1 MAQIIKHRRG
11 TLAELNGVTLN
22 NGELGIVTS
31 SVASIGDAVLKTAI
45 VVGNT
50 DGTNRLSIGRII
62 KGNATPNLSGITGG
76 SAFNDMLYHETDA
89 KTLKVLNTGGNTSLD
104 LTGNIAGGTV
114 GGTLTTTGNLSV
126 QAHISASG
134 KITGSDIYASGGFY
148 GDGSNLTGVAQDID
162 SLSSYGAATIHQTD
176 DEFLI
181 SDDGT
186 EKKITFSNLED
197 SIFANVSGDV
207 AIAGGGAAT
216 IQATSVEGSML
227 NDNVIS
233 GQGAL
238 GGASMAQADLL
249 LMDDGPG
256 TLKSVT
262 FSNFEDS
269 IFANI
274 SGDIAIAAGG
284 AATVTGATTNAA
296 LTAGSGL
303 TSGGT
308 FNGATARTFKVDSGS
323 MAAYYSSSA
332 FSTVSGDV
340 AITSAGVATVTGAT
354 TNAALTAGVG
364 LSTTDGTFNG
374 GSAVTFALDLSELSD
389 VQIASGD
396 KLAVLDSDG
405 STEQLESIDDIATLF
420 AGDGL
425 QASSAVMAVD
435 VSDFA
440 GTGLEDDSSENLRL
454 ASQGTGISGGAGS
467 TLSITPGQTAI
478 TSVYNT
484 ALKVGSAA
492 SQEYVDFSTT
502 DEVNTKIDNTERLSV
517 TATGIDVTG
526 NATISGNLTVN
537 GTQTTISS
545 SIVDIGDNIIQVN
558 GTPVTYGGLHVKD
571 ATGNQTGSM
580 VWDTVNNY
588 WKGGISGSEYRVP
601 ELASATELSG
611 NDNRVL
617 ISDGTRID
625 ASAAITDDGT
635 TVDIS
640 NRVDAQASLQ
650 VTGSIYA
657 SAGASV
663 AASSASLVSFRNDST
678 TQLGYLASA
687 DTQAVTTGLV
697 GYNTSTGNLTISSV
711 VDGGSF

>member
-1 MAQIIKHRRG
+1 MSLTREERKLLHQKSKQPTFGSGKPDNKQGNEGDISFRQVEGSG
-11 TLAELNGVTLN
+11 TVEYVKT
-22 NGELGIVTS
+22 NGEWVA
-31 SVASIGDAVLKTAI
+31 VASSGEMPTV
-45 VVGNT
+45 
-50 DGTNRLSIGRII
+50 RII
-62 KGNATPNLSGITGG
+62 GSSRSGTSTSGTGTISGNYVSSITGG
-76 SAFNDMLYHETDA
+76 DGIDS
-89 KTLKVLNTGGNTSLD
+89 
-104 LTGNIAGGTV
+104 
-114 GGTLTTTGNLSV
+114 
-126 QAHISASG
+126 
-134 KITGSDIYASGGFY
+134 TGS
-148 GDGSNLTGVAQDID
+148 
-162 SLSSYGAATIHQTD
+162 
-176 DEFLI
+176 
-181 SDDGT
+181 
-186 EKKITFSNLED
+186 
-197 SIFANVSGDV
+197 
-207 AIAGGGAAT
+207 
-216 IQATSVEGSML
+216 TS
-227 NDNVIS
+227 
-233 GQGAL
+233 
-238 GGASMAQADLL
+238 
-249 LMDDGPG
+249 
-256 TLKSVT
+256 
-262 FSNFEDS
+262 
-269 IFANI
+269 
-274 SGDIAIAAGG
+274 
-284 AATVTGATTNAA
+284 
-296 LTAGSGL
+296 GSG
-303 TSGGT
+303 
-308 FNGATARTFKVDSGS
+308 
-323 MAAYYSSSA
+323 
-332 FSTVSGDV
+332 VSH
-340 AITSAGVATVTGAT
+340 T
-354 TNAALTAGVG
+354 
-364 LSTTDGTFNG
+364 LS
-374 GSAVTFALDLSELSD
+374 LDLSELTGAAMTTSDSIAFIDADDSNNSKKEALSD
-389 VQIASGD
+389 VVTLLSGD
-396 KLAVLDSDG
+396 GIKNG
-405 STEQLESIDDIATLF
+405 SNKF
-420 AGDGL
+420 
-425 QASSAVMAVD
+425 AVD

-454 ASQGTGISGGAGS
+454 ATQGTGISGGNGS
-467 TLSITPGQTAI
+467 TLSITPAQTAI

-601 ELASATELSG
+601 ELASVTELSG
-611 NDNRVL
+611 NNNRVL

-711 VDGGSF
+711 IDGGSF

>member
-104 LTGNIAGGTV
+104 LTGNIADGTV

-134 KITGSDIYASGGFY
+134 KITGSDVYASGGFY

-162 SLSSYGAATIHQTD
+162 TLSSYGAATIHQTD

-197 SIFANVSGDV
+197 SIFANVSGDA
-207 AIAGGGAAT
+207 AIAAGGALT
-216 IQATSVEGSML
+216 IAATSVEGSML

-238 GGASMAQADLL
+238 GGASVAQADLFM
-249 LMDDGPG
+249 MDDGPG
-256 TLKSVT
+256 TLKKVT
-262 FSNFEDS
+262 FSNLEDS
-269 IFANI
+269 IFGNV
-274 SGDIAIAAGG
+274 SGDATVAAGG
-284 AATVTGATTNAA
+284 ALTIAATSVEGSMLNTNVISGQTAMTGDLADTDELMVSDAGTVKRADFSVVRDAVFNDVSGDATIADGGALTIAATSVENSMLADNAVDSDE
-296 LTAGSGL
+296 LTAGS
-303 TSGGT
+303 
-308 FNGATARTFKVDSGS
+308 VDDAHLS
-323 MAAYYSSSA
+323 
-332 FSTVSGDV
+332 D
-340 AITSAGVATVTGAT
+340 GVATGLAGAGMT
-354 TNAALTAGVG
+354 ATSGVLNVIGTAGAVSVG
-364 LSTTDGTFNG
+364 AD
-374 GSAVTFALDLSELSD
+374 AVTLVAANTTLTSILN
-389 VQIASGD
+389 ASLG
-396 KLAVLDSDG
+396 K
-405 STEQLESIDDIATLF
+405 I
-420 AGDGL
+420 
-425 QASSAVMAVD
+425 
-435 VSDFA
+435 
-440 GTGLEDDSSENLRL
+440 GT
-454 ASQGTGISGGAGS
+454 
-467 TLSITPGQTAI
+467 
-478 TSVYNT
+478 
-484 ALKVGSAA
+484 AA
-492 SQEYVDFSTT
+492 AQEYVTFGTAN
-502 DEVNTKIDNTERLSV
+502 EVNTFINNTERLSV
-517 TATGIDVTG
+517 TSAGIDVTG

-588 WKGGISGSEYRVP
+588 WMGGISGSEYRVP
-601 ELASATELSG
+601 ELSTATELSA
-611 NDNRVL
+611 NNNRVL

>member
-238 GGASMAQADLL
+238 GGASVAQADLFM
-249 LMDDGPG
+249 MDDGPG
-256 TLKSVT
+256 TLKKVT
-262 FSNFEDS
+262 FSNLEDS
-269 IFANI
+269 IFGNV
-274 SGDIAIAAGG
+274 SGDATVAAGG
-284 AATVTGATTNAA
+284 ALTIAATSVENSMLADDA
-296 LTAGSGL
+296 
-303 TSGGT
+303 
-308 FNGATARTFKVDSGS
+308 VDSDEL
-323 MAAYYSSSA
+323 A
-332 FSTVSGDV
+332 SGAVDDDHL
-340 AITSAGVATVTGAT
+340 SDGVATGLAGAGT
-354 TNAALTAGVG
+354 TATSGVINVIGGDGITANANDV
-364 LSTTDGTFNG
+364 
-374 GSAVTFALDLSELSD
+374 AVTA
-389 VQIASGD
+389 A
-396 KLAVLDSDG
+396 
-405 STEQLESIDDIATLF
+405 
-420 AGDGL
+420 
-425 QASSAVMAVD
+425 
-435 VSDFA
+435 
-440 GTGLEDDSSENLRL
+440 
-454 ASQGTGISGGAGS
+454 
-467 TLSITPGQTAI
+467 QTTI

-484 ALKVGSAA
+484 SLKVGRAA
-492 SQEYVDFSTT
+492 SQEYVDFST
-502 DEVNTKIDNTERLSV
+502 DNEVNTKINDTERFSV
-517 TATGIDVTG
+517 TSAGIDVTG

-571 ATGNQTGSM
+571 ATGNQTGSI

>member
-227 NDNVIS
+227 NTNVIS
-233 GQGAL
+233 GQTEMTGDVADTDELMVSDAGTVKRADFSVVRDAVFNDVSGDATIADGGAL
-238 GGASMAQADLL
+238 
-249 LMDDGPG
+249 
-256 TLKSVT
+256 T
-262 FSNFEDS
+262 
-269 IFANI
+269 
-274 SGDIAIAAGG
+274 IAATSVENSML
-284 AATVTGATTNAA
+284 ADNAVDSDE
-296 LTAGSGL
+296 LTAGS
-303 TSGGT
+303 
-308 FNGATARTFKVDSGS
+308 VDDAHLS
-323 MAAYYSSSA
+323 
-332 FSTVSGDV
+332 D
-340 AITSAGVATVTGAT
+340 GVAT
-354 TNAALTAGVG
+354 G
-364 LSTTDGTFNG
+364 L
-374 GSAVTFALDLSELSD
+374 
-389 VQIASGD
+389 
-396 KLAVLDSDG
+396 
-405 STEQLESIDDIATLF
+405 
-420 AGDGL
+420 
-425 QASSAVMAVD
+425 
-435 VSDFA
+435 A
-440 GTGLEDDSSENLRL
+440 GTGMTATSGVLNVIGTAGAVSVGADAVTLVAANTTLTSILN
-454 ASQGTGISGGAGS
+454 ASLGKIGT
-467 TLSITPGQTAI
+467 
-478 TSVYNT
+478 
-484 ALKVGSAA
+484 AA
-492 SQEYVDFSTT
+492 AQEYVTFGTAN
-502 DEVNTKIDNTERLSV
+502 EVNTFINNTERLSV
-517 TATGIDVTG
+517 TSAGIDVTG

-571 ATGNQTGSM
+571 ATGNQTGSI

-588 WKGGISGSEYRVP
+588 WMGGISGSEYRVP
-601 ELASATELSG
+601 ELSTATELSA
-611 NDNRVL
+611 NNNRVL

>member
-11 TLAELNGVTLN
+11 TLAELNGVTLA
-22 NGELGIVTS
+22 NGELGVVTS
-31 SVASIGDAVLKTAI
+31 SVDSIGDAVLKTAL

-76 SAFNDMLYHETDA
+76 AAFNDMLYHETDA

-104 LTGNIAGGTV
+104 LTGNIADGTV
-114 GGTLTTTGNLSV
+114 GGTLDITGRVDAQAGLDVTGSLNIGGNTVLGDASGDSLTINAATINPANIAAGTDNTVVVYNGSTLVTDEIDSKVWDGNLVDTDGSGANNELVTWSDSDSIIGEGNLTFDGSTLTVTGNAVVTS
-126 QAHISASG
+126 HISSSAN
-134 KITGSDIYASGGFY
+134 ITGSAIYASSGFY

-162 SLSSYGAATIHQTD
+162 TLTELAATPHATQ
-176 DEFLI
+176 DEYLI
-181 SDDGT
+181 SDNGT
-186 EKKITFSNLED
+186 EKRINVTNAANGG
-197 SIFANVSGDV
+197 FALVSGDIL
-207 AIAGGGAAT
+207 IAAGGAAT
-216 IQATSVEGSML
+216 IQATSVENSML
-227 NDNVIS
+227 
-233 GQGAL
+233 
-238 GGASMAQADLL
+238 AD
-249 LMDDGPG
+249 D
-256 TLKSVT
+256 
-262 FSNFEDS
+262 
-269 IFANI
+269 A
-274 SGDIAIAAGG
+274 
-284 AATVTGATTNAA
+284 
-296 LTAGSGL
+296 
-303 TSGGT
+303 
-308 FNGATARTFKVDSGS
+308 VDSDEI
-323 MAAYYSSSA
+323 A
-332 FSTVSGDV
+332 SGAVDDDHL
-340 AITSAGVATVTGAT
+340 SDGVATGLAGAGMT
-354 TNAALTAGVG
+354 ATSGVLNVIGTAGAVSVG
-364 LSTTDGTFNG
+364 AD
-374 GSAVTFALDLSELSD
+374 AVTLVAANTTLTSILN
-389 VQIASGD
+389 ASLG
-396 KLAVLDSDG
+396 K
-405 STEQLESIDDIATLF
+405 I
-420 AGDGL
+420 
-425 QASSAVMAVD
+425 
-435 VSDFA
+435 
-440 GTGLEDDSSENLRL
+440 GT
-454 ASQGTGISGGAGS
+454 
-467 TLSITPGQTAI
+467 
-478 TSVYNT
+478 
-484 ALKVGSAA
+484 AA
-492 SQEYVDFSTT
+492 AQEYVTFGTAN
-502 DEVNTKIDNTERLSV
+502 EVNTFINNTERLSV
-517 TATGIDVTG
+517 TSAGIDVTG

-601 ELASATELSG
+601 ELASVTELSG
-611 NDNRVL
+611 NNNRVL

-711 VDGGSF
+711 IDGGSF

>member
-11 TLAELNGVTLN
+11 TLAELNGVTLA
-22 NGELGIVTS
+22 NGELGVVTS
-31 SVASIGDAVLKTAI
+31 SVDSIGDAVLKTAL

-76 SAFNDMLYHETDA
+76 AAFNDMLYHETDA

-104 LTGNIAGGTV
+104 LTGNIADGTV
-114 GGTLTTTGNLSV
+114 GGTLDVTGRVDAQAGLDVTGSLNIGGNTVLGDASGDSLTINAATINPANIAAGTDNTVVVYNGSTLVTDEIDSKVWDGNLVDTDGSGANNELVTWSDSDSIIGEGNLTFDGSTLTVTGNAVVTS
-126 QAHISASG
+126 HISSSAN
-134 KITGSDIYASGGFY
+134 ITGSAIYASSGFY

-162 SLSSYGAATIHQTD
+162 TLTELAATPHATQ
-176 DEFLI
+176 DEYLI
-181 SDDGT
+181 SDNGT
-186 EKKITFSNLED
+186 EKRINVTNAANGG
-197 SIFANVSGDV
+197 FALVSGDIL
-207 AIAGGGAAT
+207 IAAGGAAT
-216 IQATSVEGSML
+216 IQATSVENSML
-227 NDNVIS
+227 
-233 GQGAL
+233 
-238 GGASMAQADLL
+238 AD
-249 LMDDGPG
+249 D
-256 TLKSVT
+256 
-262 FSNFEDS
+262 
-269 IFANI
+269 A
-274 SGDIAIAAGG
+274 
-284 AATVTGATTNAA
+284 
-296 LTAGSGL
+296 
-303 TSGGT
+303 
-308 FNGATARTFKVDSGS
+308 VDSDEI
-323 MAAYYSSSA
+323 A
-332 FSTVSGDV
+332 SGAVDDDHL
-340 AITSAGVATVTGAT
+340 SDGVATGLAGAGMT
-354 TNAALTAGVG
+354 ATSGVLNVIGTAGAVSVG
-364 LSTTDGTFNG
+364 AD
-374 GSAVTFALDLSELSD
+374 AVTLVAANTTLTSILN
-389 VQIASGD
+389 ASLG
-396 KLAVLDSDG
+396 K
-405 STEQLESIDDIATLF
+405 I
-420 AGDGL
+420 
-425 QASSAVMAVD
+425 
-435 VSDFA
+435 
-440 GTGLEDDSSENLRL
+440 GT
-454 ASQGTGISGGAGS
+454 
-467 TLSITPGQTAI
+467 
-478 TSVYNT
+478 
-484 ALKVGSAA
+484 AA
-492 SQEYVDFSTT
+492 AQEYVTFGTAN
-502 DEVNTKIDNTERLSV
+502 EVNTFINNTERLSV
-517 TATGIDVTG
+517 TSAGIDVTG

-601 ELASATELSG
+601 ELASVTELSG
-611 NDNRVL
+611 NNNRVL

-711 VDGGSF
+711 IDGGSF

>member
-31 SVASIGDAVLKTAI
+31 SVASIGDAVLKTAV
-45 VVGNT
+45 VVGNS

-62 KGNATPNLSGITGG
+62 KGNATPDLSGITGG
-76 SAFNDMLYHETDA
+76 AAFNDMLYHETDA

-126 QAHISASG
+126 QAHISSSAN
-134 KITGSDIYASGGFY
+134 ITGSVIYASSGFY

-162 SLSSYGAATIHQTD
+162 TLASYGAATIHQTQ

-181 SDDGT
+181 SDNGT
-186 EKKITFSNLED
+186 EKRITFSNLQD
-197 SIFANVSGDV
+197 SVFADITGDV
-207 AIAGGGAAT
+207 LIAAGGAAT
-216 IQATSVEGSML
+216 IQATSVENSML
-227 NDNVIS
+227 ADDAVNSDEIASGAVDDDHLSDGVASGLAGTGMTATSGVMNVI
-233 GQGAL
+233 
-238 GGASMAQADLL
+238 GGT
-249 LMDDGPG
+249 GI
-256 TLKSVT
+256 T
-262 FSNFEDS
+262 
-269 IFANI
+269 ANANEI
-274 SGDIAIAAGG
+274 TTTDGDIVHDNLSGFVANEHIDHSG
-284 AATVTGATTNAA
+284 VT
-296 LTAGSGL
+296 LTAGAGL
-303 TSGGT
+303 SGGGT
-308 FNGATARTFKVDSGS
+308 IAASRTF
-323 MAAYYSSSA
+323 
-332 FSTVSGDV
+332 
-340 AITSAGVATVTGAT
+340 AI
-354 TNAALTAGVG
+354 
-364 LSTTDGTFNG
+364 DI
-374 GSAVTFALDLSELSD
+374 SEFSD

-396 KLAVLDSDG
+396 KFLVLDSDG
-405 STEQLESIDDIATLF
+405 ANEQLESVDDVATLF

-440 GTGLEDDSSENLRL
+440 GTGLEDEGSENLGVS
-454 ASQGTGISGGAGS
+454 AAQT
-467 TLSITPGQTAI
+467 SITSIINASLGKIGTAA
-478 TSVYNT
+478 TE
-484 ALKVGSAA
+484 
-492 SQEYVDFSTT
+492 EYVTFGTAN
-502 DEVNTKIDNTERLSV
+502 EVNTFIGNSEILSV
-517 TATGIDVTG
+517 SATGIDVTG

-711 VDGGSF
+711 IDGGSF

>member
-1 MAQIIKHRRG
+1 MATWRK
-11 TLAELNGVTLN
+11 V
-22 NGELGIVTS
+22 IVSGS
-31 SVASIGDAVLKTAI
+31 SAVL
-45 VVGNT
+45 N
-50 DGTNRLSIGRII
+50 
-62 KGNATPNLSGITGG
+62 
-76 SAFNDMLYHETDA
+76 
-89 KTLKVLNTGGNTSLD
+89 
-104 LTGNIAGGTV
+104 
-114 GGTLTTTGNLSV
+114 
-126 QAHISASG
+126 QISASG
-134 KITGSDIYASGGFY
+134 NIVPTSDNGADLGSSTLEWKDLYIDGTAHLDTANIAAGTITGITDLAVADSGTGQSNLNDLITMGTHTTGNYVATITGGTGIDSDGATSGESIAHSLTLDLNELGAETSIAQADFVAMVDATD
-148 GDGSNLTGVAQDID
+148 DGSQ
-162 SLSSYGAATIHQTD
+162 
-176 DEFLI
+176 
-181 SDDGT
+181 
-186 EKKITFSNLED
+186 KITFSD
-197 SIFANVSGDV
+197 
-207 AIAGGGAAT
+207 
-216 IQATSVEGSML
+216 
-227 NDNVIS
+227 
-233 GQGAL
+233 
-238 GGASMAQADLL
+238 
-249 LMDDGPG
+249 
-256 TLKSVT
+256 
-262 FSNFEDS
+262 FEDQ
-269 IFANI
+269 IFGNV
-274 SGDIAIAAGG
+274 SGDIAISAGG
-284 AATVTGATTNAA
+284 AAVVTGATTNAA
-296 LTAGSGL
+296 LTAGTGL
-303 TSGGT
+303 STSNGT
-308 FNGATARTFKVDSGS
+308 FNGA
-323 MAAYYSSSA
+323 
-332 FSTVSGDV
+332 
-340 AITSAGVATVTGAT
+340 
-354 TNAALTAGVG
+354 
-364 LSTTDGTFNG
+364 
-374 GSAVTFALDLSELSD
+374 SAVTFALDLSELSD

-405 STEQLESIDDIATLF
+405 ANEQLESIDDVATLF

-425 QASSAVMAVD
+425 QAASAVMAVD

-502 DEVNTKIDNTERLSV
+502 DEVNTKIDDTERLSV

-711 VDGGSF
+711 IDGGSF

>member
-104 LTGNIAGGTV
+104 LTGNIADGTV

-134 KITGSDIYASGGFY
+134 KITGSDVYASGGFY

-162 SLSSYGAATIHQTD
+162 TLSSYGAATIHQTD

-197 SIFANVSGDV
+197 SIFANVSGD
-207 AIAGGGAAT
+207 ATIAAGGALT
-216 IQATSVEGSML
+216 IAATSVEGSML
-227 NDNVIS
+227 NTNVIS
-233 GQGAL
+233 GQTAMTGDLADTDELMVSDAGTVKRADFSVVRDAVFNDVSGDATIADGGAL
-238 GGASMAQADLL
+238 
-249 LMDDGPG
+249 
-256 TLKSVT
+256 T
-262 FSNFEDS
+262 
-269 IFANI
+269 
-274 SGDIAIAAGG
+274 IAATSVENSML
-284 AATVTGATTNAA
+284 ADNAVDSDE
-296 LTAGSGL
+296 LTAGS
-303 TSGGT
+303 
-308 FNGATARTFKVDSGS
+308 VDDAHLS
-323 MAAYYSSSA
+323 
-332 FSTVSGDV
+332 D
-340 AITSAGVATVTGAT
+340 GVATGLAGAGMT
-354 TNAALTAGVG
+354 ATSGVLNVIGTAGAVSVG
-364 LSTTDGTFNG
+364 AD
-374 GSAVTFALDLSELSD
+374 AVTLVAANTTLTSILN
-389 VQIASGD
+389 ASLG
-396 KLAVLDSDG
+396 K
-405 STEQLESIDDIATLF
+405 I
-420 AGDGL
+420 
-425 QASSAVMAVD
+425 
-435 VSDFA
+435 
-440 GTGLEDDSSENLRL
+440 GT
-454 ASQGTGISGGAGS
+454 
-467 TLSITPGQTAI
+467 
-478 TSVYNT
+478 
-484 ALKVGSAA
+484 AA
-492 SQEYVDFSTT
+492 AQEYVTFGTAN
-502 DEVNTKIDNTERLSV
+502 EVNTFINNTERLSV
-517 TATGIDVTG
+517 TSAGIDVTG

-588 WKGGISGSEYRVP
+588 WMGGISGSEYRVP
-601 ELASATELSG
+601 ELSTATELSA
-611 NDNRVL
+611 NNNRVL

>member
-134 KITGSDIYASGGFY
+134 KITGSDVYASGGFY

-162 SLSSYGAATIHQTD
+162 TLSSYGAATIHQTD

-197 SIFANVSGDV
+197 SIFANVSGD
-207 AIAGGGAAT
+207 ATIAAGGALT
-216 IQATSVEGSML
+216 IAATSVEGSML
-227 NDNVIS
+227 NTNVIS
-233 GQGAL
+233 GQTAMTGDLADTDELMVSDAGTVKRADFSVVRDAVFNDVSGDATIADGGAL
-238 GGASMAQADLL
+238 
-249 LMDDGPG
+249 
-256 TLKSVT
+256 T
-262 FSNFEDS
+262 
-269 IFANI
+269 
-274 SGDIAIAAGG
+274 IAATSVENSML
-284 AATVTGATTNAA
+284 ADNAVDSDE
-296 LTAGSGL
+296 LTAGS
-303 TSGGT
+303 
-308 FNGATARTFKVDSGS
+308 VDDAHLS
-323 MAAYYSSSA
+323 
-332 FSTVSGDV
+332 D
-340 AITSAGVATVTGAT
+340 GVATGLAGAGMT
-354 TNAALTAGVG
+354 ATSGVLNVIGTAGAVSVG
-364 LSTTDGTFNG
+364 AD
-374 GSAVTFALDLSELSD
+374 AVTLVAANTTLTSILN
-389 VQIASGD
+389 ASLG
-396 KLAVLDSDG
+396 K
-405 STEQLESIDDIATLF
+405 I
-420 AGDGL
+420 
-425 QASSAVMAVD
+425 
-435 VSDFA
+435 
-440 GTGLEDDSSENLRL
+440 GT
-454 ASQGTGISGGAGS
+454 
-467 TLSITPGQTAI
+467 
-478 TSVYNT
+478 
-484 ALKVGSAA
+484 AA
-492 SQEYVDFSTT
+492 AQEYVTFGTAN
-502 DEVNTKIDNTERLSV
+502 EVNTFINNTERLSV
-517 TATGIDVTG
+517 TSAGIDVTG

-571 ATGNQTGSM
+571 ATGNQTGSI

-601 ELASATELSG
+601 ELASVTELSG
-611 NDNRVL
+611 NNNRVL